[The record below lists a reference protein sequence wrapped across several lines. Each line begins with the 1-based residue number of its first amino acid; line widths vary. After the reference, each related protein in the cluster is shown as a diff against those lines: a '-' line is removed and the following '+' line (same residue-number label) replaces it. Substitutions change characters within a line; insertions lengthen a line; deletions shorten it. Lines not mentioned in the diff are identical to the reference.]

1 MYRLKRLLVSSK
13 KRLTVAFV
21 LIVALAAFL
30 PLILASIGNQAVA
43 RLGMGKSFREVRA
56 EVRED
61 FFELTRRLLKDQAT
75 IISDKLVGV
84 VSSLSILRPLA
95 THILEQPE
103 RYAPLSPDPILPE
116 LDAQTGQW
124 LIPEISGF
132 SLRLPR
138 GKSLDEATKAKILS
152 VELLLENLMAVR
164 QFSVG
169 GILFVRT
176 YLASTEGVELFYPW
190 NDFTQAAQRGLDP
203 GLALAR
209 DWESARE
216 VFQSQ
221 KTLYTTPY
229 EDPWGVGRIVSVL
242 VPVFG
247 SDSAPLGILGADFHT
262 ETLLPAGEISL
273 RGVPVK
279 LALLNDDNELLC
291 ASKPLSPVEL
301 EALHT
306 LYRNPSA
313 SKESK
318 PSMFK
323 GQSVCFLKAGS
334 GLGTLAAIVPDE
346 KVEALTSPFK
356 NIFDH
361 QKALLDRFFL
371 GILATMALVVGVVTF
386 AIKQRTERTL
396 DRFLGAIE
404 RLSEGDLSARI
415 PYKGFD
421 ELERIS
427 ETLNTMAET
436 LQSERG
442 TLQEKNEEL
451 NLALQ
456 RIEVQQE
463 AIIGL
468 SVPILPILERTLLCP
483 LVGILDSA
491 RLHQLSEQLLTM
503 IQAQKAKHAILDL
516 TGCPYLDT
524 QTAKALTETLKAVRL
539 LGAKGYVV
547 GMRPEVVKAIV
558 NLGVGFEG
566 TETSMSL
573 EVLLVRLAGRSTF

>member
-1 MYRLKRLLVSSK
+1 MFRLNRLFVGSK
-13 KRLTVAFV
+13 KRLTVAFAI
-21 LIVALAAFL
+21 IVALAAFL
-30 PLILASIGNQAVA
+30 PLMLASIANQAVT
-43 RLGMGKSFREVRA
+43 RLGMGKSLREVRA

-61 FFELTRRLLKDQAT
+61 FFELTRGLLKDQAS
-75 IISDKLVGV
+75 IISGKLVGV
-84 VSSLSILRPLA
+84 VSSLSTLRPLA

-103 RYAPLSPDPILPE
+103 RYAPLTLDPILPE

-132 SLRLPR
+132 SLRLPK
-138 GKSLDEATKAKILS
+138 GKSLDESAKAKILS

-169 GILFVRT
+169 GFLFVRT

-190 NDFTQAAQRGLDP
+190 TDFTQAAQRGLDP
-203 GLALAR
+203 GLVLAR
-209 DWESARE
+209 DWESARR

-221 KTLYTTPY
+221 KTLYTPPY
-229 EDPWGVGRIVSVL
+229 EDPWGVGRIVSVIM
-242 VPVFG
+242 PVFG
-247 SDSAPLGILGADFHT
+247 SNSAPLGILGADFHT
-262 ETLLPAGEISL
+262 ETLLPTGEISL
-273 RGVPVK
+273 RGVPLK

-291 ASKPLSPVEL
+291 SSKPLSPVEL
-301 EALHT
+301 EALQT
-306 LYRNPSA
+306 LYRDPSEL
-313 SKESK
+313 KESK

-346 KVEALTSPFK
+346 KVEALASPFEH
-356 NIFDH
+356 IFGR
-361 QKALLDRFFL
+361 QEVLLNWFFL
-371 GILATMALVVGVVTF
+371 GILAAMALVVGVVTF
-386 AIKQRTERTL
+386 AIKEITESTL
-396 DRFLGAIE
+396 DRFLGVIE

-436 LQSERG
+436 IQSEQD
-442 TLQEKNEEL
+442 TLQKKNEEL
-451 NLALQ
+451 NIALQ
-456 RIEVQQE
+456 RIDAQQE
-463 AIIGL
+463 AIFGL

-491 RLHQLSEQLLTM
+491 RLHQLSERLLTM

-566 TETSMSL
+566 AETSMSL
-573 EVLLVRLAGRSTF
+573 EVMLTRLAGRSTF